1 MTSAATGPAGVGL
14 RSDRGPVLLAL
25 MLSVALV
32 ALDSTIIAT
41 AVPSIVR
48 QLGGFSQ
55 FPWLFS
61 IYLLTQA
68 VTVPLY
74 GKFAD
79 MRGRRPVMLLGISV
93 FLIGSVLCGLAWSM
107 PALIVFR
114 AVQGVGAG
122 AVQPMSMTIVGDM
135 YSVEERARVQGYIA
149 SVWGIASVLGPTL
162 GGVFS
167 EYLSWRWIF
176 FVNIPVGI
184 AAAVMLLRHFSEDV
198 VPRKHRID
206 FLGAG
211 LLTGGCSLL
220 ILGLLEGGVGWA
232 WSSTW
237 SVLTLSLGVVLT
249 VGFVLVERR
258 AKEPVLPL
266 WVFTRRTLVSGN
278 LAAAAI
284 GALLIG
290 LSSFVPTYVQG
301 VLGTGP
307 LVAGFT
313 LAALTV
319 GWPLTAAFSGRLYMR
334 VGFRDTA
341 LAGSGIVVAGM
352 LAMLLLS
359 PYSMVWQVAGA
370 CFVVGAGLGLT
381 NSPVVVAIQSVVGW
395 DRRGVVTGTNMFS
408 RSIGSAVGAAVLGAV
423 ANATLANRFA
433 HPPDALVGKL
443 PATVDATRLVLGGGA
458 SESSAVEA
466 FVRAALF
473 DATHNVFIVLAGV
486 AVAGWLVLS
495 IMPRKVV
502 PLVFEDE
509 PRAVPSDAAS

>member
-1 MTSAATGPAGVGL
+1 
-14 RSDRGPVLLAL
+14 

-79 MRGRRPVMLLGISV
+79 LRGRRPVMLFGIGV
-93 FLIGSVLCGLAWSM
+93 FLLGSVLCGVAWSM
-107 PALIVFR
+107 PALIAFR
-114 AVQGVGAG
+114 ALQGIGAG
-122 AVQPMSMTIVGDM
+122 AVQPMSLTIVGDL
-135 YSVEERARVQGYIA
+135 YTVEERARVQGYIA
-149 SVWGIASVLGPTL
+149 SVWGVASVLGPTL

-176 FVNIPVGI
+176 FVNVPVG
-184 AAAVMLLRHFSEDV
+184 AAAVYMLVRHFHEDV
-198 VPRKHRID
+198 VRRRHRID
-206 FLGAG
+206 YLGAF

-232 WSSTW
+232 WGSAASL
-237 SVLTLSLGVVLT
+237 LTFGTGTVMVVAFLR
-249 VGFVLVERR
+249 VEQR
-258 AKEPVLPL
+258 AAEPVLPL
-266 WVFTRRTLVSGN
+266 WVFTRRTLIAGN

-284 GALLIG
+284 GAMLIG
-290 LSSFVPTYVQG
+290 LSSYVPTYVQG

-307 LVAGFT
+307 LVAGFA

-319 GWPLTAAFSGRLYMR
+319 GWPLSATFSGRVYMR
-334 VGFRDTA
+334 IGFRSTA
-341 LAGSGIVVAGM
+341 LIGSGVVVLGM
-352 LAMLLLS
+352 LLTLLLS
-359 PYSMVWQVAGA
+359 QQSLVWQVGA
-370 CFVVGAGLGLT
+370 VCFVVGLGLGLT
-381 NSPVVVAIQSVVGW
+381 NPPTVVAVQSVVGW

-408 RSIGSAVGAAVLGAV
+408 RALGSAVGAAALGAI
-423 ANATLANRFA
+423 ANATLSHSFA
-433 HPPDALVGKL
+433 HPPPELAGTL
-443 PATVDATRLVLGGGA
+443 PASVDATRLVLGGVD
-458 SESSAVEA
+458 EPSAVSA
-466 FVRAALF
+466 FIRTALF
-473 DATHNVFIVLAGV
+473 DATHNVFIALVVV
-486 AVAGWLVLS
+486 AVLGACALL

-502 PLVFEDE
+502 PLVFDHE
-509 PRAVPSDAAS
+509 PEPAVSP